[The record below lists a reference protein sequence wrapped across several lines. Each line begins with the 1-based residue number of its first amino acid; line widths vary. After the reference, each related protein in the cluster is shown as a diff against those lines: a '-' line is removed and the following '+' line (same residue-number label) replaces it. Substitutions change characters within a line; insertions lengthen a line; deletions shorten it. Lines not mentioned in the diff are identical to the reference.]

1 MKKKTIIIIG
11 VVVVIAVFVVINLMS
26 NGGKATNVNAA
37 MVEKQSLTEKVS
49 ASGRIQPKTKVDI
62 TSEFSGEIIALLVSE
77 GQQVKAGDLLV
88 VMDTIQIKA
97 DVSQARYAFDGAR
110 ASLDGAKASFDQ
122 AEEDYQRFQRL
133 FEQKLTSETEYNAA
147 KYAHLN
153 AKARYEN
160 AQAQANG
167 AEAAYDKQ
175 LDRLRKAKITSPM
188 AGVVT
193 FLDCE
198 VGEIAAGQTAFT
210 QGKTLMTIS
219 DLSVFEVEVE
229 VDETEIN
236 KIQLGQHSEIEVDA
250 IPDTSFAGSV
260 VEIGN
265 TAVMVGLGTQDQST
279 NFRVKVTFADFNPRL
294 RPGMSATVDV
304 TTARR
309 DEILAVPF
317 ASVVTRNYDLDSL
330 KAARAAK
337 TADESGSVGV
347 QAAEND
353 SADSTKTEVADSTQT
368 ESTDSTKAKAA
379 DKKERKDIKGVF
391 VVREGAALFVPIET
405 GISGQKDIEVTGGL
419 QENDSVVSGPY
430 SALRTLKD
438 GEAVQVTKIDNGEGS
453 GNAAD

>member
-11 VVVVIAVFVVINLMS
+11 VVVVIAVFAVISLTS
-26 NGGKATNVNAA
+26 NGRRATNINAA
-37 MVEKQSLTEKVS
+37 TVEKQSLTEKVS

-110 ASLDGAKASFDQ
+110 ASLAGAEASFNQ
-122 AEEDYQRFQRL
+122 ADEDYQRQQRL
-133 FEQKLTSETEYNAA
+133 FEQNLSSETEYNTA
-147 KYAHLN
+147 KYAYLN
-153 AKARYEN
+153 AKARFEN

-188 AGVVT
+188 NGVLT

-210 QGKTLMTIS
+210 QGKILMTIS

-265 TAVMVGLGTQDQST
+265 TAIMVGLGTQDQST

-304 TTARR
+304 TTAER
-309 DEILAVPF
+309 DDILAVPF

-330 KAARAAK
+330 QAARAAK
-337 TADESGSVGV
+337 AANESGSMQV

-353 SADSTKTEVADSTQT
+353 TADSTKT
-368 ESTDSTKAKAA
+368 KAA